1 MARSGRLAVLLSVAF
16 TAFTLTAAP
25 LSAGTLHVPG
35 DSPTIQGAIVLAA
48 NGDTILVAPGTYVET
63 IDFSGKQLVI
73 EGTGGAAVT
82 TIDADGGPTAVTA
95 DGAEPAGTAL
105 RGFTLT
111 GGTGRDVIVVDS
123 SLGDYHIV
131 TGGGGLYAG
140 PGAHLDLS
148 DCVITGNTIPTATFS
163 YGGGVLAYF
172 CTLQITDCSFSN
184 NSAEDAGAALAT
196 ANGTVTLTMNGC
208 TVTNNTSPG
217 GPAILILDGH
227 GEVNDCVIADNT
239 GTGLGKTGYGVA
251 VTHCTFYGNTE
262 YGYSMFAWLG
272 SDVIDLTFLGN
283 GLGGAVCSDTPIG
296 QGNDVVRGCVFAGG
310 DSLRVSGTP
319 YSTIDN
325 CTFDGAAILNGNK
338 EVYMRNCIVRGAGSI
353 ESIGYVDAIY
363 SDIQGPIPPGIGI
376 IDSDPLW
383 VNAAAQDY
391 ALLPASPCI
400 DTGDPTSP
408 LDPDGTRAD
417 MGAISFEN
425 AFDNLAG
432 GVAGSAGVVALAA
445 HSTLLGGEG
454 VYFKLT
460 GTPPLQPVV
469 LILGATQLG
478 APFKSGT
485 LWPNPS
491 VLINLLTNGAG
502 QLTLS
507 TTWPAAIPT
516 GFSLWAQFW
525 HPDAGAVAGF
535 AGSNGV
541 RGTVP

>member
-1 MARSGRLAVLLSVAF
+1 MGRPGRHALLVSIALAAIAL
-16 TAFTLTAAP
+16 AATP
-25 LSAGTLHVPG
+25 LRAGILNVPG

-48 NGDTILVAPGTYVET
+48 DGDTILVAPGTYVET
-63 IDFSGKQLVI
+63 IDFLGKRLVI
-73 EGTGGAAVT
+73 EGTGGAAAT
-82 TIDADGGPTAVTA
+82 IIDADGGPTAVTA

-111 GGTGRDVIVVDS
+111 GGTGQDVIVVDS

-148 DCVITGNTIPTATFS
+148 DCAITGNTIGTATFS
-163 YGGGVLAYF
+163 YGGGVLAYA

-184 NSAEDAGAALAT
+184 NSAEDAGAAYAT
-196 ANGTVTLTMNGC
+196 AGGQVSLTMNGC
-208 TVTNNTSPG
+208 TVTNNASPG
-217 GPAILILDGH
+217 GPVILILG
-227 GEVNDCVIADNT
+227 GFGQVNDCVIADNT
-239 GTGLGKTGYGVA
+239 GTGLSKSGYGVA

-272 SDVIDLTFLGN
+272 SDVIDLNFLGN
-283 GLGGAVCSDTPIG
+283 GLGGAYCSDTPVG
-296 QGNDVVRGCVFAGG
+296 QGDDVVRGCVFAGG
-310 DSLRVSGTP
+310 DSLRVSGTN

-325 CTFDGAAILNGNK
+325 CTFDGASILNGNK

-353 ESIGYVDAIY
+353 ESIGYVDATY

-383 VNAAAQDY
+383 VNATAQDY

-400 DTGDPTSP
+400 DAGDPSSP

-417 MGAISFEN
+417 MGAIAFEN
-425 AFDNLAG
+425 AFDDLGG
-432 GVAGSAGVVALAA
+432 GVAGSAGPVVLAS

-460 GTPPLQPVV
+460 GTPPSQPVV
-469 LILGATQLG
+469 LILGSTQLG
-478 APFKSGT
+478 APFKGGT

-507 TTWPAAIPT
+507 TTWPAAIPS
-516 GFSLWAQFW
+516 GFKLWAQYW
-525 HPDAGAVAGF
+525 NPDAGAVAGF